1 MKIVVI
7 DDDSAI
13 MMLLELSLQ
22 SAGHEICS
30 ILVNESSSVDT
41 ILSELVRIE
50 PDVILLDLNL
60 PNIPTFEFKASVCRT
75 LSLGPQKVIFLTA
88 SPERVPDEH
97 PCIAKPFSPLHI
109 ATQLYAMVKQEQIKD
124 NLK

>member
-1 MKIVVI
+1 MKIAVI

-22 SAGHEICS
+22 SAGHEICP
-30 ILVNESSSVDT
+30 ILAKADGGSDM
-41 ILSELVRIE
+41 ILDQLLCFQPEAV
-50 PDVILLDLNL
+50 LLDFNL
-60 PNIPTFEFKASVCRT
+60 PNIHPFELKDSVCQA

-88 SPERVPDEH
+88 SPERVSDEH

-109 ATQLYAMVKQEQIKD
+109 ADQVYAMVNQAHTKD